1 MSNPSSEPHHK
12 HISIWGVAA
21 LGIGSMV
28 GAGVFALLGQ
38 IAINVGGDTW
48 VVFVIAG
55 IAALLSG
62 YSYARMSAIFPSR
75 GGVTDFFA
83 IGISSARFERTL
95 STLYLITLVLT
106 LALISKAFG
115 AYLARVLHQ
124 SSSPFWVNAY
134 ASGVMIALTLV
145 NMLGAKVVGRVEV
158 VLVTIKL
165 TILTIFIVVGAITLR
180 PAMLENHAHTETS
193 MMFSSVGLAFF
204 AYSGFGLMA
213 SAAADVT
220 DSERDMPRA
229 FMLAIGLVMVLYI
242 VLSLV
247 VLGNVTPTDLAKYTD
262 TAVAEAAEPFL
273 GTFGFFLVSMAALV
287 ATASSIVANIFSM
300 LNVASQMGDNGAL
313 PSPFR
318 KKLVGGGSPG
328 FFALIVLVIILTN
341 FFNLSSIANVA
352 SATFLGCYLAVFIVC
367 WRKRK
372 ECHANPW
379 LLAIGFIFMLVIFVS
394 FIGEMIIAKLWLQVG
409 LLAAA
414 AILSLMIGWHAPHH
428 TANKEK

>member
-1 MSNPSSEPHHK
+1 MPHPTSSAPHR

-38 IAINVGGDTW
+38 IAINMGGNTW
-48 VVFVIAG
+48 MVFVIAG
-55 IAALLSG
+55 VAALLSG
-62 YSYARMSAIFPSR
+62 YSYARLSAVFPSR

-95 STLYLITLVLT
+95 STLYLVTLVLT

-115 AYLARVLHQ
+115 AYFARVLHQ
-124 SSSPFWVNAY
+124 TDHTTWVNLY
-134 ASGVMIALTLV
+134 SSGVMVVLTLL
-145 NMLGAKVVGRVEV
+145 NLLGSKAVGRVEV

-165 TILTIFIVVGAITLR
+165 SILTVFIVLGAITLR
-180 PAMLENHAHTETS
+180 PAMLESHNAIEAS
-193 MMFSSVGLAFF
+193 RLFSSIGLAFF

-213 SAAADVT
+213 SAAADVKNP
-220 DSERDMPRA
+220 ERDMPRA

-247 VLGNVTPTDLAKYTD
+247 VLGNVTPAQLTKYTD

-273 GTFGFFLVSMAALV
+273 GSFGFLLVSLAALV

-300 LNVASQMGDNGAL
+300 LNVAQQMGDSGAL

-318 KKLVGGGSPG
+318 KKLFATGSQG
-328 FFALIVLVIILTN
+328 FYGLVALVILLIN
-341 FFNLSSIANVA
+341 FFDLSSIANVA
-352 SATFLGCYLAVFIVC
+352 SATFLACYIAVFIVC

-372 ECHANPW
+372 ECHANSV
-379 LLAIGFIFMLVIFVS
+379 LIAVGFAFMSFVFVL
-394 FIGEMIIAKLWLQVG
+394 FIGEMIMAKLWLQCIMLV
-409 LLAAA
+409 AAA
-414 AILSLMIGWHAPHH
+414 LLSVLIGWHAPHH
-428 TANKEK
+428 SANKGQ

>member
-1 MSNPSSEPHHK
+1 
-12 HISIWGVAA
+12 
-21 LGIGSMV
+21 
-28 GAGVFALLGQ
+28 
-38 IAINVGGDTW
+38 
-48 VVFVIAG
+48 
-55 IAALLSG
+55 
-62 YSYARMSAIFPSR
+62 
-75 GGVTDFFA
+75 
-83 IGISSARFERTL
+83 
-95 STLYLITLVLT
+95 
-106 LALISKAFG
+106 
-115 AYLARVLHQ
+115 
-124 SSSPFWVNAY
+124 
-134 ASGVMIALTLV
+134 
-145 NMLGAKVVGRVEV
+145 
-158 VLVTIKL
+158 
-165 TILTIFIVVGAITLR
+165 
-180 PAMLENHAHTETS
+180 
-193 MMFSSVGLAFF
+193 
-204 AYSGFGLMA
+204 
-213 SAAADVT
+213 
-220 DSERDMPRA
+220 
-229 FMLAIGLVMVLYI
+229 MVLYI

-379 LLAIGFIFMLVIFVS
+379 LLAIGFYFYAGHLCFVYR
-394 FIGEMIIAKLWLQVG
+394 
-409 LLAAA
+409 
-414 AILSLMIGWHAPHH
+414 
-428 TANKEK
+428 